1 MNHDKIEKTL
11 SFGRQVAWFV
21 IAILII
27 FIGWLAVTSFV
38 WYGVCEVTGA
48 QFNATAPLG
57 VSVGVL
63 IVKGGNALAKAVE

>member
-1 MNHDKIEKTL
+1 MNPDKIEKTL

-21 IAILII
+21 IAILVL
-27 FIGWLAVTSFV
+27 FIGWLAVTSFA